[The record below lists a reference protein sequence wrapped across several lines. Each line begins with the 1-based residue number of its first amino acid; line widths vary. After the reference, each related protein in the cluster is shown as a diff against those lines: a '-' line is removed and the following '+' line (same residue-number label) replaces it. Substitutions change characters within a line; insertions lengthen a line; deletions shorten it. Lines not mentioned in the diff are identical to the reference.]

1 VETDKGQRG
10 LDLCLDGVQLPMDPT
25 EAAGLGTWNEFT
37 DAHNTSNVPTAY
49 LLLLEEFILS
59 DVFVGA
65 PKRPIQLND

>member
-1 VETDKGQRG
+1 
-10 LDLCLDGVQLPMDPT
+10 MDPT